1 MLWLALVLP
10 ALPLQLAA
18 RGIEHAVPI
27 AIIEGPAQRP
37 VVIHCNKLA
46 RSAGVAPGIK
56 LAAAQALSA
65 QLIAVERNEE
75 RERAALAELA
85 AWGYQFSS
93 HVILQDDGV
102 LIEIGG
108 SQRLFGS
115 RTTLDRLIRQQL
127 GGIGYRGVTAQA
139 ATPRAARVVALA
151 RLRGIEVENLAGRLD
166 IERVLAPLPLALLEW
181 DAVTTSTLHSLGLAT
196 IADVLALPRDG
207 LGKRFGA
214 ARLDQLDRV
223 FGRRADPPL
232 LYEPPAR
239 FASSIELPAEL
250 IETEQLMFPARRLLT
265 ALEGFLRGRNAGA
278 VELTFRVKHADRRGE
293 PIPTTVF
300 SIALATPER
309 NATRLAALLA
319 ERISRV
325 TLPAPSTVLS
335 LSVERIHAFAAINA
349 SLLPQPSELSMDWL
363 RLAETLHARL
373 GSERVFQLQAVD
385 DHRPERAWMQL
396 PVTPDASAGR
406 APASPRTFPPT
417 SPRPLFVLP
426 TPQSL
431 STSSDQPE
439 YEGVLHLIAGP
450 ERVEAGW
457 WDAHSP
463 AAGRPELA
471 VHRDYFVARNDQGQV
486 LWIYR
491 ELMAPRSWYL
501 HGFFA

>member
-1 MLWLALVLP
+1 
-10 ALPLQLAA
+10 
-18 RGIEHAVPI
+18 
-27 AIIEGPAQRP
+27 
-37 VVIHCNKLA
+37 CNELA

-56 LAAAQALSA
+56 LAAAQALSG
-65 QLIAVERNEE
+65 QLVAVERNEE
-75 RERAALAELA
+75 REREALAELA

-93 HVILQDDGV
+93 HVVPQDDGV
-102 LIEIGG
+102 LIETGG
-108 SQRLFGS
+108 SQRLFGGH
-115 RTTLDRLIRQQL
+115 TALERLLRHQL
-127 GGIGYRGVTAQA
+127 GGIGYRGITAQA
-139 ATPRAARVVALA
+139 VTPRAARVIALA
-151 RLRGIEVENLAGRLD
+151 RMHGIKVENIAGRLD
-166 IERVLAPLPLALLEW
+166 LERVLAPLPLALLEW
-181 DAVTTSTLHSLGLAT
+181 DEPTTSTLHLLGLAT
-196 IADVLALPRDG
+196 IGDVLALPREG
-207 LGKRFGA
+207 LAKRFGS

-232 LYEPPAR
+232 LYEPPPR

-250 IETEQLMFPARRLLT
+250 IETEQLMFPARRLLA

-278 VELTFRVKHADRRGE
+278 VELTFRVKHADRRGV

-309 NATRLAALLA
+309 NATRLATLLA

-325 TLPAPSTVLS
+325 TLPAPATVLS

-349 SLLPQPSELSMDWL
+349 SLLPQPSELSLDWL

-385 DHRPERAWMQL
+385 DHRPERAWMQV

-406 APASPRTFPPT
+406 APPAPT
-417 SPRPLFVLP
+417 SVSTSARPLFVLP
-426 TPQSL
+426 APKSL
-431 STSSDQPE
+431 STSSDRPE
-439 YEGVLHLIAGP
+439 YEGVLRLIAGP

-457 WDAHSP
+457 WDARSP

-471 VHRDYFVARNDQGQV
+471 VHRDYFVARNDHGQM

-491 ELMAPRSWYL
+491 ELTAPRGWYL

>member
-1 MLWLALVLP
+1 MLWLALLLP

-18 RGIEHAVPI
+18 RGIEHALPI

-37 VVIHCNKLA
+37 VVIHCNELA
-46 RSAGVAPGIK
+46 RSAGVLPGIK
-56 LAAAQALSA
+56 LAAAQALTA
-65 QLIAVERNEE
+65 QLVAVERNEE
-75 RERAALAELA
+75 REREALAELA

-93 HVILQDDGV
+93 HVVLQDDGV
-102 LIEIGG
+102 LIETGG
-108 SQRLFGS
+108 SQRLFGG
-115 RTTLDRLIRQQL
+115 RIALDRLIQQQL
-127 GGIGYRGVTAQA
+127 GAIGYRGVTAQA
-139 ATPRAARVVALA
+139 VTPRAARVVALA
-151 RLRGIEVENLAGRLD
+151 RMHGIEVETITARLD
-166 IERVLAPLPLALLEW
+166 LARVLGPLPLALLEW
-181 DAVTTSTLHSLGLAT
+181 DEATTSTLHSLGLAT
-196 IADVLALPRDG
+196 IADVLTLPRDG
-207 LGKRFGA
+207 LAKRFGA

-223 FGRRADPPL
+223 FDRCPDPPP

-250 IETEQLMFPARRLLT
+250 IETERLMFPARRLLA

-309 NATRLAALLA
+309 NAPRLAALLA
-319 ERISRV
+319 ERIARV
-325 TLPAPSTVLS
+325 VLPAPATVLS
-335 LSVERIHAFAAINA
+335 LNVERIHAFAAINA

-373 GSERVFQLQAVD
+373 GSERVFQLQGVD
-385 DHRPERAWMQL
+385 DHRPERAWMQV
-396 PVTPDASAGR
+396 PVTPDASVGR
-406 APASPRTFPPT
+406 APPAPN

-426 TPQSL
+426 APQSL
-431 STSSDQPE
+431 STSNDRPE
-439 YEGVLHLIAGP
+439 YEGALRLIAGP

-471 VHRDYFVARNDQGQV
+471 VHRDYFVARNDHGQM

-491 ELMAPRSWYL
+491 ELTAPRGWYL